1 MVCVGGMGR
10 GIGCVIRRLKDAVSQ
25 VYQSLKL
32 AYHHP
37 QEYLHG
43 LL

>member
-1 MVCVGGMGR
+1 MVYVGGMAR
-10 GIGCVIRRLKDAVSQ
+10 HGCGIRRLKDAVSQ
-25 VYQSLKL
+25 VHQSLKL

>member
-1 MVCVGGMGR
+1 MVCVGGMAR
-10 GIGCVIRRLKDAVSQ
+10 GIGCGIRRLKDAVSQ
-25 VYQSLKL
+25 VHQSLKL